1 MGFVLLIFNSI
12 AILVYLIWLRLI
24 SILLN
29 FWRVWISDPFYSAQI
44 FASQSR
50 LLSYADL
57 NISILVLILFHS
69 FTLQDKGGDPATF
82 RETRAAFEV
91 LRSLYQE
98 GTVKDGTFTSYL
110 DGVVEDDIG
119 E

>member
-1 MGFVLLIFNSI
+1 L
-12 AILVYLIWLRLI
+12 ARLD
-24 SILLN
+24 LGP
-29 FWRVWISDPFYSAQI
+29 FYFYSAQI
-44 FASQSR
+44 FAGQSAG
-50 LLSYADL
+50 LSYVDL
-57 NISILVLILFHS
+57 NISILILFNS

>member
-1 MGFVLLIFNSI
+1 M
-12 AILVYLIWLRLI
+12 I

-29 FWRVWISDPFYSAQI
+29 FWRVWNLGSILFSADLCLPI
-44 FASQSR
+44 RR
-50 LLSYADL
+50 LLSYVDFHL
-57 NISILVLILFHS
+57 DVSILIFIQFITS
-69 FTLQDKGGDPATF
+69 QDKGGDPATF